1 MFYLTPQERKF
12 IATIIIIFIAGASV
26 QLLFKRDIAPVRWFK
41 SVRSFKININSA
53 RADQLQMLPGIGVKL
68 AGRIIDYRNQSGPFK
83 SLEDLEN
90 VDGLTAKRFEHI
102 KGLIEL

>member
-12 IATIIIIFIAGASV
+12 LVILMIVFIVGAFV

-41 SVRSFKININSA
+41 SVRQFKININSA
-53 RADQLQMLPGIGVKL
+53 RIEELQMLPGVGVTL
-68 AGRIIDYRNQSGPFK
+68 AGRIIDYRKDNGPFK

-90 VDGLTAKRFEHI
+90 VDGMTEKHFNRI
-102 KGLIEL
+102 KELIEL